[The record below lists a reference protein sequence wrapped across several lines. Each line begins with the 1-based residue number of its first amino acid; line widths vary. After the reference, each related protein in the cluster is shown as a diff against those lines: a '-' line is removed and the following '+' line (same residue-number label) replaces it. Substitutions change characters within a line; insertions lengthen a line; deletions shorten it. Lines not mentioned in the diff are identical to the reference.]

1 MSLIDLFIP
10 SYFGM
15 KDEQGNNRCLCL
27 SHIFYVFLGWVGYFY
42 PIHKTYITQTCNK
55 NIEKQQSAL
64 IKQSSIF

>member
-27 SHIFYVFLGWVGYFY
+27 SDIFFVILGMGGVFL
-42 PIHKTYITQTCNK
+42 PHT
-55 NIEKQQSAL
+55 
-64 IKQSSIF
+64 